1 MKTSFFS
8 TILFII
14 ASFFASNADAQND
27 NQASFESYLKK
38 IYTTFS
44 TDGFQ
49 AMKPYYTENAIEI
62 GPDGGLING
71 QKAIGEY
78 YGQLEGM
85 MDAKPQ
91 FTFQLTSWRLIKPD
105 VAHITWDSHDKF
117 FLFGQTMESDN
128 TGAALL
134 RKEKGQWLIEYDHL
148 TPKVPFPD
156 PKADELAIKALGN
169 EAYAAFAAHD
179 AARFAACY
187 TEDTDLIG
195 PFGTAAKGRK
205 AVEQVHAELFKALAN
220 MPPSKVEVADMDI
233 RFITHDVAICK
244 WSHKETG
251 EMNGKPVEQ
260 ETTCV
265 NACQRVNGKWLVAAM
280 SLTPV
285 QPMPTMAGN

>member
-1 MKTSFFS
+1 LQTAHFIGFATKLKAFATLLITLPCALRPPLHHAFFSKISFTKSTIFKSMKTSFFS

-14 ASFFASNADAQND
+14 ASFFASNAAAQND
-27 NQASFESYLKK
+27 NQASFESFLKK
-38 IYTTFS
+38 VYTTFS

-78 YGQLEGM
+78 YAQLEGM

-91 FTFQLTSWRLIKPD
+91 FTIQLTSWRLIKPD
-105 VAHITWDSHDKF
+105 VALITWDSHDKF

-134 RKEKGQWLIEYDHL
+134 RKEKGQWLIEYDHM

-187 TEDTDLIG
+187 TEDTQ
-195 PFGTAAKGRK
+195 T
-205 AVEQVHAELFKALAN
+205 
-220 MPPSKVEVADMDI
+220 
-233 RFITHDVAICK
+233 
-244 WSHKETG
+244 
-251 EMNGKPVEQ
+251 
-260 ETTCV
+260 
-265 NACQRVNGKWLVAAM
+265 
-280 SLTPV
+280 
-285 QPMPTMAGN
+285 

>member
-1 MKTSFFS
+1 V
-8 TILFII
+8 
-14 ASFFASNADAQND
+14 
-27 NQASFESYLKK
+27 
-38 IYTTFS
+38 YTAFS

-49 AMKPYYTENAIEI
+49 TLKPYYTEKAIEI
-62 GPDGGLING
+62 GPDGKLLNGL
-71 QKAIGEY
+71 KAIEENWS
-78 YGQLEGM
+78 QLGPV

-91 FTFQLTSWRLIKPD
+91 FTFQLTSWRLITSD
-105 VAHITWDSHDKF
+105 VALITWDSHDKF

-187 TEDTDLIG
+187 TEDTDLIS
-195 PFGTAAKGRK
+195 PFGTAVKGRK

-233 RFITHDVAICK
+233 RFITQDVAICK
-244 WSHKETG
+244 WSHKETD
-251 EMNGKPVEQ
+251 EMNGKPVVQ

-285 QPMPTMAGN
+285 KPMPMPGN